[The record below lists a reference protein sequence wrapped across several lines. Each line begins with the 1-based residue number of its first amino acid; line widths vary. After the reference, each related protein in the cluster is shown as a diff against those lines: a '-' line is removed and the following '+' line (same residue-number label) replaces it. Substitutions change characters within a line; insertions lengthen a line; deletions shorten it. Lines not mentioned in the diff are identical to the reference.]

1 METKVWMVEEFDF
14 QGNLVWKMISFFP
27 PDTLEW
33 MTDIRGKKHNLVISE
48 LGVINSKKTI
58 LLFFSKKCLE
68 IFKTLFLLLKIR

>member
-48 LGVINSKKTI
+48 LGVINSKTI
-58 LLFFSKKCLE
+58 NGIQKKYDSSKFVVGL
-68 IFKTLFLLLKIR
+68 